1 MGIANV
7 IKYTEIRIDQLT
19 EELDKNTENGNDLI
33 LGKAIA
39 ELGIVLDYCK
49 RERLHSL
56 NPTETP
62 DP

>member
-1 MGIANV
+1 MGIANI

-19 EELDKNTENGNDLI
+19 EELNKNSSNNNDLI

-49 RERLHSL
+49 REQYDTRSK
-56 NPTETP
+56 TTGAG
-62 DP
+62 

>member
-1 MGIANV
+1 MGIANI
-7 IKYTEIRIDQLT
+7 IKYTEIRMSQL
-19 EELDKNTENGNDLI
+19 EDELKKNDKNNNDLI